1 MIDTRKKIGAPLVTD
16 NDNKKSA
23 STPNAKA
30 QSRQT
35 NTPAAVLL
43 SLLHC
48 LYRIVVS
55 LVSTPVLLALGNAH
69 LNKTLKQELS
79 QTYT

>member
-16 NDNKKSA
+16 NDNEKSA

-35 NTPAAVLL
+35 NSYPSSCPVIPSSLPL
-43 SLLHC
+43 SNRRLSC
-48 LYRIVVS
+48 LYSRTIS
-55 LVSTPVLLALGNAH
+55 SRKRT
-69 LNKTLKQELS
+69 S
-79 QTYT
+79 Q